1 MTIASAALLLF
12 LILDPLGN
20 IPVFLGL
27 LRTLPPQRQRVVLAR
42 EMLIALVVLM
52 LFLWGGRYA
61 LELMH
66 LRQESVSI
74 AGGIVLF
81 LIGLRMIFPPPEGLM
96 GELPEGEPFIVPM
109 AIPLVAGPSG
119 MAAVMLMGSQEP
131 DRMGAWSLALMIAW
145 VATAAI
151 LFSSTY
157 LYKWLGSRVLTAIER
172 LMGMV
177 IVAISVQMLLDGL
190 ITYMR
195 LAPAALIAWQGGE
208 SRGDPM
214 DEVVVSDAAVSG
226 ASANKLPTVD
236 ASIYPRGGLDVLS
249 RDEVMRLRDA
259 SAGGMHE
266 LLRRCALAVLTT
278 GSTDDDPRAAR
289 ELYPDFD
296 IQVLQQDRGAA
307 PRTAST
313 RPAMAFVDGRIIRGV
328 AELLFAVVRDLVYT
342 AVELEPDY
350 ASELGT
356 SEGIT
361 DAVFRLLRNAR
372 VLHPSS
378 PTWWCAGAGIRSV
391 ATNTTY
397 TKQVGYEL
405 GLRGLD
411 ICTGCG
417 PGAMKGPMK
426 GATIAPRQTAPVAA
440 RATSASPSPGSSPPN
455 RRTRSSTT
463 W

>member
-27 LRTLPPQRQRVVLAR
+27 LRTLPPQRQRIVLAR

-109 AIPLVAGPSG
+109 AIPLIAGPSG

-145 VATAAI
+145 VATAVI

-157 LYKWLGSRVLTAIER
+157 LYKWLGLRVLIAIER

-190 ITYMR
+190 TVYLR
-195 LAPAALIAWQGGE
+195 FAPA
-208 SRGDPM
+208 
-214 DEVVVSDAAVSG
+214 
-226 ASANKLPTVD
+226 
-236 ASIYPRGGLDVLS
+236 
-249 RDEVMRLRDA
+249 
-259 SAGGMHE
+259 
-266 LLRRCALAVLTT
+266 T
-278 GSTDDDPRAAR
+278 G
-289 ELYPDFD
+289 
-296 IQVLQQDRGAA
+296 
-307 PRTAST
+307 
-313 RPAMAFVDGRIIRGV
+313 
-328 AELLFAVVRDLVYT
+328 
-342 AVELEPDY
+342 
-350 ASELGT
+350 
-356 SEGIT
+356 
-361 DAVFRLLRNAR
+361 
-372 VLHPSS
+372 
-378 PTWWCAGAGIRSV
+378 
-391 ATNTTY
+391 
-397 TKQVGYEL
+397 
-405 GLRGLD
+405 
-411 ICTGCG
+411 
-417 PGAMKGPMK
+417 
-426 GATIAPRQTAPVAA
+426 
-440 RATSASPSPGSSPPN
+440 
-455 RRTRSSTT
+455 
-463 W
+463 